1 MRRSPRSVVASC
13 AAIAVAALTA
23 IVVAQDLTSLHRR
36 AREFGPPREV
46 VVAARDLPLGAKVAA
61 SDLDTVTRS
70 ESEIPPDAV
79 GAGGDAIGR
88 VVAVPVLEGSVVFAG
103 HLAPAD
109 RDGLDGLVAAGSRAV
124 RIQPADGLQ
133 PPIGAVVDVLVALDP
148 AYGGGGRATHRRRA
162 PRASSPST
170 RPTPTIPPRRAR
182 PALPSSSPRR
192 RRVQLAF
199 ATANGVV
206 TLALAPPEAACCPP
220 SGS

>member
-1 MRRSPRSVVASC
+1 
-13 AAIAVAALTA
+13 
-23 IVVAQDLTSLHRR
+23 
-36 AREFGPPREV
+36 V
-46 VVAARDLPLGAKVAA
+46 VVAARDLELGAKVVA

-79 GAGGDAIGR
+79 GAGRDAIGR

-148 AYGGGGRATHRRRA
+148 AYGGGGRAGIAAAGVTLLV
-162 PRASSPST
+162 T
-170 RPTPTIPPRRAR
+170 EEEAR
-182 PALPSSSPRR
+182 E
-192 RRVQLAF
+192 LAF

>member
-88 VVAVPVLEGSVVFAG
+88 VVAVPVLEGSVLFAG

-148 AYGGGGRATHRRRA
+148 AYGGGGRATIAARA
-162 PRASSPST
+162 ARVLAVDAADANDPTASGT
-170 RPTPTIPPRRAR
+170 AGVTLLVTEEEAR
-182 PALPSSSPRR
+182 E
-192 RRVQLAF
+192 LAF

-206 TLALAPPEAACCPP
+206 TLALAPPEAACCPL